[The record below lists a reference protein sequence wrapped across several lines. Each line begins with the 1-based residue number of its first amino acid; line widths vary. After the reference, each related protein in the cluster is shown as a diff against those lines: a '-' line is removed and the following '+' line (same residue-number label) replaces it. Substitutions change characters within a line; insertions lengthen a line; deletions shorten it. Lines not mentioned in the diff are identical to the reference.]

1 MKKLAGVLLALAL
14 VLMSVGAIA
23 EESTFTATF
32 VPYESRSVQV
42 PSTVVTPDGLDSYP
56 VVVLSHGHGG
66 ERETGLVDIAEA
78 LAKQGIA
85 SIRMDY
91 SGCGESTETFR
102 MNTLSNM
109 EADTVAAIEYVKA
122 NLPVTK
128 VGLFGYSMGGR
139 IDLELLAKG
148 AEADA
153 IVLLAPAAD
162 TDDLKLL
169 FGGEENYEN
178 LRKEANENGYVTFTT
193 IYGQVQDLSKEWF
206 ADLDLVADCAADA
219 AAAWQGPALVIYG
232 SDDEGVNPAVSA
244 RVAELLKAET
254 FDGTG
259 AGHGYGF
266 YSEDPALR
274 LKVATA
280 VADFF
285 AANLK

>member
-1 MKKLAGVLLALAL
+1 M
-14 VLMSVGAIA
+14 
-23 EESTFTATF
+23 
-32 VPYESRSVQV
+32 
-42 PSTVVTPDGLDSYP
+42 
-56 VVVLSHGHGG
+56 
-66 ERETGLVDIAEA
+66 
-78 LAKQGIA
+78 
-85 SIRMDY
+85 
-91 SGCGESTETFR
+91 
-102 MNTLSNM
+102 
-109 EADTVAAIEYVKA
+109 
-122 NLPVTK
+122 
-128 VGLFGYSMGGR
+128 
-139 IDLELLAKG
+139 
-148 AEADA
+148 
-153 IVLLAPAAD
+153 LLAPAAD

-178 LRKEANENGYVTFTT
+178 LRKEANENGYVTYTT

-244 RVAELLKAET
+244 RVAELLNAET

-274 LKVATA
+274 LKVAAA

>member
-1 MKKLAGVLLALAL
+1 M
-14 VLMSVGAIA
+14 
-23 EESTFTATF
+23 
-32 VPYESRSVQV
+32 
-42 PSTVVTPDGLDSYP
+42 VTPDGLDSYP

-139 IDLELLAKG
+139 IDLE
-148 AEADA
+148 
-153 IVLLAPAAD
+153 LLAPAAD